1 MSSINFTNDDIEED
15 PTRKIILELQ
25 YWFLICPSV
34 KAKNMV
40 LEELLITST
49 LLNNKLQ
56 AVKVSQC
63 VQIGS
68 NILYGYYEDLDS
80 IGLTIIMKMMAGIKS
95 DWEEGKSFE
104 ELDEV
109 YNLSINLFSEEKLIK
124 NENSFSITLQALV
137 QCANGLLADLSQPK
151 EKSNSVNQPKRYM
164 KMIDYVLKKITLVS
178 TNNLELAL
186 TQWNFISAFFIAL
199 CFNKNENIKK

>member
-1 MSSINFTNDDIEED
+1 MRYLSSLNYTNDDHEES
-15 PTRKIILELQ
+15 PTRKLILELQ
-25 YWFLICPSV
+25 YWFLICPYT

-49 LLNNKLQ
+49 LLNNKMQ
-56 AVKVSQC
+56 AIKVSQC

-80 IGLTIIMKMMAGIKS
+80 IGLTLIMKMMAGIRA

-109 YNLSINLFSEEKLIK
+109 YNLAMNLYVEEKLIT
-124 NENSFSITLQALV
+124 NEKIFSITIQALV

-151 EKSNSVNQPKRYM
+151 
-164 KMIDYVLKKITLVS
+164 
-178 TNNLELAL
+178 
-186 TQWNFISAFFIAL
+186 
-199 CFNKNENIKK
+199 